1 MTIADTIRNFVEVNE
16 NYTIYEG
23 YSARGV
29 LEKNCLGVI
38 VPHGNSFMEFL
49 MLLTQYLDA
58 QGVDDVDCELEGVS
72 YDELGLDTVV
82 YFPNI
87 KDSD

>member
-1 MTIADTIRNFVEVNE
+1 MSIADGIRSFVESNE

-23 YSARGV
+23 YSGRGMFG
-29 LEKNCLGVI
+29 KTCLGVI
-38 VPHGNSFMEFL
+38 ISRGSSFMDFL
-49 MLLTQYLDA
+49 IKLTRYLDE
-58 QGVDDVDCELEGVS
+58 QGVDDVDYELEGAS

-87 KDSD
+87 KE